1 MAATTAIKEQI
12 RETLVRRHASRGVT
26 ARIFVAD
33 AETAEFSCEHVV
45 ASDVACSMAQ
55 QRFQKGAEH
64 TGSSDKFGRSEGGSG
79 HDGKYQGFI
88 WTASG
93 VTCADGNLLGSGLG
107 WSIKRSHPVAH
118 AGRHHGC
125 SSGLMFNFASHQNLI
140 ARGDAV
146 LRHVFP
152 CS

>member
-64 TGSSDKFGRSEGGSG
+64 TGSSDKFGRSEGDQAMTVSTRAL
-79 HDGKYQGFI
+79 F
-88 WTASG
+88 
-93 VTCADGNLLGSGLG
+93 
-107 WSIKRSHPVAH
+107 
-118 AGRHHGC
+118 GR
-125 SSGLMFNFASHQNLI
+125 LQELP
-140 ARGDAV
+140 ARMEI
-146 LRHVFP
+146 
-152 CS
+152 C